1 MKNVIKLE
9 SLGIFLVLLYAYH
22 LQFPHEWGV
31 FFLWFFAP
39 DLSFLAYFISKKYA
53 GVFYNIAH
61 HQGIIAVFIGISL
74 MFGWID
80 AYQIGFIFLAHS
92 VFDRIMGYGL
102 KYLDHFDHTHLGWIG
117 KSKHLNSTIEL

>member
-9 SLGIFLVLLYAYH
+9 SAGIFLVLLFAYY
-22 LQFPHEWGV
+22 LQFPEEWGI

-39 DLSFLAYFISKKYA
+39 DLSFLAYVISKKSA

-61 HQGIIAVFIGISL
+61 HQGIIAVFMGISFFFDW
-74 MFGWID
+74 MD
-80 AYQIGFIFLAHS
+80 SYQIGFIFLAHS
-92 VFDRIMGYGL
+92 VFDRMMGYGL

-117 KSKHLNSTIEL
+117 KSKHLNNSNEQ